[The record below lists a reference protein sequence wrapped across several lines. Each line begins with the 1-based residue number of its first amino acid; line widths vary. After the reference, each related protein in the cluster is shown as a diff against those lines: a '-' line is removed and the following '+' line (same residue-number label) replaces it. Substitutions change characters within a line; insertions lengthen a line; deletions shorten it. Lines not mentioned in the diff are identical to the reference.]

1 MDKQSE
7 LLCKDCKHSFRT
19 LTNILAH
26 GLTSEYAYQCRKSY
40 VATHS
45 EPNPVIGFKKV
56 KAEYKSCGIARIGSK
71 VYGNERCGEEGK
83 WWEPK
88 EKKHL
93 FLLIKK
99 ETY

>member
-1 MDKQSE
+1 MKQQSE

-19 LTNILAH
+19 ITNILAH
-26 GLTSEYAYQCRKSY
+26 GFKSEYAYQCRKSY
-40 VATHS
+40 KETHNES
-45 EPNPVIGFKKV
+45 NPVIGSKKV
-56 KAEYKSCGIARIGSK
+56 LAKYDSCGVVRIGSR
-71 VYGNERCGEEGK
+71 VYGDERCGEEGK

-99 ETY
+99 ESY